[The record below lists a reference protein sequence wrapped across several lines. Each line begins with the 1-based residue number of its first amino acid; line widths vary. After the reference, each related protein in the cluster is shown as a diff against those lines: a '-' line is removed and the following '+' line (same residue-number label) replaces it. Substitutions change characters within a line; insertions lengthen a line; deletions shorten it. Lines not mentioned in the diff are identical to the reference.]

1 VTNLTARQ
9 SELDRHWRDL
19 MSLCSKE
26 RDYKA
31 EQRHPKLSL
40 FITEQ
45 INQLAAEMGFSQ
57 RQIVQREFRAE
68 KNGEHVLRLF
78 IE

>member
-1 VTNLTARQ
+1 
-9 SELDRHWRDL
+9 
-19 MSLCSKE
+19 MSLCTKE

-31 EQRHPKLSL
+31 EQRHPKLLL
-40 FITEQ
+40 FITQQ

-68 KNGEHVLRLF
+68 KHGEHILRLF